1 MIEDEKTTLSSA
13 AEAFGGRVAAK
24 LFEGRTGHGGGPC
37 SYRNLR
43 PAEISA
49 LAATAYQLG
58 WTQSAQAAERVSTP
72 GANGLTPREENMLL
86 ELRNCLDLLV
96 GVLPHAPR
104 IRDMVSERI
113 ETVRAVITMH
123 TAS

>member
-1 MIEDEKTTLSSA
+1 MIEIGQTKPSSA
-13 AEAFGGRVAAK
+13 AEAFGARVAAK

-49 LAATAYQLG
+49 LAATAYHLG
-58 WTQSAQAAERVSTP
+58 WTQSAQAAERAATP
-72 GANGLTPREENMLL
+72 GTNGLTPREENMLT

-113 ETVRAVITMH
+113 DTVRAVITLH
-123 TAS
+123 TAT